1 LRQGASTAQP
11 TATWAYRGKNSVHGL
26 TPPIKQ
32 QSHEM
37 LESSPILTAN
47 RSYTNS
53 ELKEIESIAGLQRG
67 VVFYEITPRNG

>member
-1 LRQGASTAQP
+1 
-11 TATWAYRGKNSVHGL
+11 VHGL

-37 LESSPILTAN
+37 LESSPVLTAN

-53 ELKEIESIAGLQRG
+53 ELKEIEHRWFAAHG
-67 VVFYEITPRNG
+67 VVFTR